1 MGVVDEV
8 PERPL
13 ERAAVAA
20 DEPRAVG
27 VDDDAGLAV
36 GRLPRQ
42 LGDVDRLVRHGAG
55 VLAGESQEIVE
66 EPAQPL
72 RVGVDV
78 GQRLGVGAVGKQIRR
93 IPAQRGDRV
102 SQLVR
107 GVGDEP
113 PLGLARPLERGEHA
127 VQRLGEP
134 VDLLGAAAVAHRQA
148 ERCVARL
155 LDHGGAGGEPLER
168 PRAPGGRE
176 RARAGTPARPPGAR
190 RR

>member
-1 MGVVDEV
+1 MGVLDEV

-13 ERAAVAA
+13 ERAAIAA
-20 DEPRAVG
+20 DESRPVG
-27 VDDDAGLAV
+27 LDDDAGLAV
-36 GRLPRQ
+36 GRLPRHVC
-42 LGDVDRLVRHGAG
+42 DVDRLVRHGAG
-55 VLAGESQEIVE
+55 VLAGESQEIVQ

-78 GQRLGVGAVGKQIRR
+78 GQRLGVGAVGKQVRR

-107 GVGDEP
+107 GVCDES
-113 PLGLARPLERGEHA
+113 PLGLPCPLERGEHA

-134 VDLLGAAAVAHRQA
+134 VDLLGAATVAHRQA

-155 LDHGGAGGEPLER
+155 LDHGGACGEPLER
-168 PRAPGGRE
+168 PAAPGGRE
-176 RARAGTPARPPGAR
+176 RATAGTPGPPPGAR